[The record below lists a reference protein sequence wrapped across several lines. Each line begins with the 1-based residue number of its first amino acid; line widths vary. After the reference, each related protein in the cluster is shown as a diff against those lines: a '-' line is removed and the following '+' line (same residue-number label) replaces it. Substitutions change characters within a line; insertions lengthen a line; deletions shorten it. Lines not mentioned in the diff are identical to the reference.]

1 MESTKTA
8 RQYYQDLKAA
18 EAAKKN
24 KQTEVAK
31 VQDVAAEEVAQVKA
45 QAKRGKAKK

>member
-31 VQDVAAEEVAQVKA
+31 VQDVAAEVAEVKA